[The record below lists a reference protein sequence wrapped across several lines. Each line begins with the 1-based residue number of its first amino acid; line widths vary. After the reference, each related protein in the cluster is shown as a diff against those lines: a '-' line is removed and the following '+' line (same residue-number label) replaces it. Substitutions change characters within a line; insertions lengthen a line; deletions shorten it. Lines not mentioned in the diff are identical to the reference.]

1 MSSTPSRVTHYQLE
15 PEAFDLKSGNRPLP
29 FSPVENGE
37 IGEAGAI
44 PVIDW
49 GGTSPNSSN
58 SSGGKT
64 WRQPAIFPPDS
75 VLASWM
81 TYAREQVEGADSYII
96 GSILPACAAML
107 GRRVW
112 FPWGDDRKF
121 PNVFSL
127 LAGKPGD
134 RKSSTIKLAAAL
146 ARRLMPSGSF
156 LPSNFSPEA
165 MFDEF
170 NTHPDKIYIVDEG
183 NTVLTDWQ
191 KGTNGE
197 RVAARFLELYDCK
210 GMSESFR
217 RNKGGDEGEP
227 QRTIE
232 ETSTSVLM
240 GATFNV
246 AAFQGQVVRAG
257 MARRFLYYVADGH
270 GRMIGIPKKNDGGLG
285 RLAEMF
291 KPFTEASGPM
301 EFTPEA
307 EALWQNLQ
315 VDNRARIEAADPL
328 AEAAISRL
336 GSSPMQTLGIAMIFQ
351 LARWALSK
359 TASRHRIEAD
369 TLMLAGQHV
378 EECLAAA
385 EFLDSIS
392 HRAEIAEEGEI
403 MLAKIRHEHR
413 AAARAGS
420 IFLTRSDITR
430 MFCHNTGRRGSLQT
444 NDIYLRIIPELERKG
459 LAKLI
464 RKEPSELYAFR
475 VEEQP

>member
-1 MSSTPSRVTHYQLE
+1 MSSRIIKYAAVVPAADLQAVPST
-15 PEAFDLKSGNRPLP
+15 GG
-29 FSPVENGE
+29 ENGE
-37 IGEAGAI
+37 VGEIGGLPA
-44 PVIDW
+44 VDW
-49 GGTSPNSSN
+49 LGISPNST
-58 SSGGKT
+58 GGKT
-64 WRQPAIFPPDS
+64 WRQAAIFPKDS
-75 VLASWM
+75 VLAAWQ
-81 TYAREQVEGADSYII
+81 TYAREQVEGADSYIV

-121 PNVFSL
+121 PNVFAL

-146 ARRLMPSGSF
+146 TRRLLPSESF

-170 NTHPDKIYIVDEG
+170 VAHPDKIYIVDEG

-217 RNKGGDEGEP
+217 RNKDGDDGGA
-227 QRTIE
+227 QRSVE

-270 GRMIGIPKKNDGGLG
+270 GRMIGIPKKNDGGLV
-285 RLAEMF
+285 RMAEMF
-291 KPFTEASGPM
+291 KPFVEVSGPM
-301 EFTPEA
+301 EFTPKA
-307 EALWQNLQ
+307 EALWLNLQ
-315 VDNRARIEAADPL
+315 ADNRARIAAADPL

-336 GSSPMQTLGIAMIFQ
+336 SSSPMQTLGVSMIFQ

-359 TASRHRIEAD
+359 TASRNQIEAE

-392 HRAEIAEEGEI
+392 RRAELADQGEV
-403 MLAKIRHEHR
+403 MLARIRHEFR
-413 AAARAGS
+413 EVAKAGS

-430 MFCHNTGRRGSLQT
+430 LFCHNPGRRGSLQVA
-444 NDIYLRIIPELERKG
+444 DVYQRVIPDLERRG
-459 LAKLI
+459 LARLI
-464 RKEPSELYAFR
+464 RKEPSELYAFKAE
-475 VEEQP
+475 VLP